1 MGPGQYGGH
10 PFMTEELLRS
20 LFDRDRHLQ
29 IRVKDRRSDEVKVFM
44 ADLQAVSA
52 GRRGGRR
59 CGIGVAISRAGDI
72 IRYPIPRRR
81 DVRHPGS

>member
-10 PFMTEELLRS
+10 TFITEELLPS
-20 LFDRDRHLQ
+20 LWHLQ